1 MCGPRFCLVVTMPST
16 NPRYVDSAARARVRA
31 IVRARIAAGEPC
43 ALCGQPID
51 LDAPQWYVD
60 PKDGRRKRAPW
71 SWEVDEIVPV
81 SAGGSPYDA
90 ENVQPAHRLCNGK
103 AGAKRQGKRDLRKP
117 RAVAG
122 KVTLDF

>member
-1 MCGPRFCLVVTMPST
+1 MPST

-90 ENVQPAHRLCNGK
+90 DNCQPAHRWCNGK
-103 AGAKRQGKRDLRKP
+103 AGAKGHGKGQRKRAQIRKP
-117 RAVAG
+117 RTVEG
-122 KVTLDF
+122 RTTLAL